1 MYSPLPV
8 PDSLRVNESMT
19 ELIWYE
25 DEKEYHLKEDT
36 LYHINK
42 EDPFYKQAWDYL
54 KESLF
59 YVFLFII
66 SHFIPI
72 CIIILVFIIVLDR
85 IKAWKRQK

>member
-1 MYSPLPV
+1 MPTIRAT
-8 PDSLRVNESMT
+8 SLRLNLDKPE
-19 ELIWYE
+19 
-25 DEKEYHLKEDT
+25 H
-36 LYHINK
+36 
-42 EDPFYKQAWDYL
+42 KQAWDYL